1 MANGFIG
8 FNDYLNLNQG
18 TEEELLQ
25 RAMADAEAKD
35 KAARVSL
42 RGVEKQGMQEGQAD
56 ISQVTSYGDYLQ
68 LKRGAAD
75 AWAKLLQSADPKQ
88 RAVLQA
94 VGARLGVG
102 DKANAA
108 GAMANQRE
116 AGVNADLQSMQSSR
130 AHWADVARKKAE
142 ADAARASSDKSN
154 REDFQRTLRSR
165 MAADWGGLDAW
176 AGNLESRLNPFGDW
190 QGVQGWA
197 SLTKTPGAQRQTG
210 DTLFTP
216 DAIKAQDRVLA
227 ASGRTVSDAQQ
238 LQQMASNAGLGDE
251 AARYGSSAYY
261 DPWTGQRKSG
271 GY

>member
-108 GAMANQRE
+108 SAQLDDRE
-116 AGVNADLQSMQSSR
+116 TTAAGDLKGYADSKAQ
-130 AHWADVARKKAE
+130 WARLAEKKAAAE
-142 ADAARASSDKSN
+142 SARTKDDADRARQFYESAYNKGAPN
-154 REDFQRTLRSR
+154 QQGFL
-165 MAADWGGLDAW
+165 GGPAGNQDRQAW
-176 AGNLESRLNPFGDW
+176 AQMMERGLGTGAFELPGSYGQTRRENIDTWAWGTPRGPSAVGSGRVGAPQQRDAFGRVID
-190 QGVQGWA
+190 A
-197 SLTKTPGAQRQTG
+197 KTGRPLYGYGETG
-210 DTLFTP
+210 D
-216 DAIKAQDRVLA
+216 
-227 ASGRTVSDAQQ
+227 
-238 LQQMASNAGLGDE
+238 
-251 AARYGSSAYY
+251 
-261 DPWTGQRKSG
+261 
-271 GY
+271 

>member
-102 DKANAA
+102 DKASAA

-116 AGVNADLQSMQSSR
+116 AGANADLQSMQSSR

-142 ADAARASSDKSN
+142 ADAARAKD
-154 REDFQRTLRSR
+154 D
-165 MAADWGGLDAW
+165 ADRARQFYESAYNKGPPNQQGFLGGPAGNQDRQAW
-176 AGNLESRLNPFGDW
+176 AQMMERGLGTGAFELPGSYGQTRRENIDTWAWGTPRGPSAVGSGRVGAPQQRDAFGRVID
-190 QGVQGWA
+190 A
-197 SLTKTPGAQRQTG
+197 KTGRPLYGYGETG
-210 DTLFTP
+210 D
-216 DAIKAQDRVLA
+216 
-227 ASGRTVSDAQQ
+227 
-238 LQQMASNAGLGDE
+238 
-251 AARYGSSAYY
+251 
-261 DPWTGQRKSG
+261 
-271 GY
+271 

>member
-102 DKANAA
+102 DKATAASAQLDDRETTAA
-108 GAMANQRE
+108 GDLK
-116 AGVNADLQSMQSSR
+116 GYADSKAQ
-130 AHWADVARKKAE
+130 WARLAEKKA
-142 ADAARASSDKSN
+142 AAESARTMLLEVVRYLPPASHVGVHS
-154 REDFQRTLRSR
+154 RTIL
-165 MAADWGGLDAW
+165 
-176 AGNLESRLNPFGDW
+176 
-190 QGVQGWA
+190 
-197 SLTKTPGAQRQTG
+197 LTR
-210 DTLFTP
+210 
-216 DAIKAQDRVLA
+216 
-227 ASGRTVSDAQQ
+227 
-238 LQQMASNAGLGDE
+238 
-251 AARYGSSAYY
+251 
-261 DPWTGQRKSG
+261 
-271 GY
+271 